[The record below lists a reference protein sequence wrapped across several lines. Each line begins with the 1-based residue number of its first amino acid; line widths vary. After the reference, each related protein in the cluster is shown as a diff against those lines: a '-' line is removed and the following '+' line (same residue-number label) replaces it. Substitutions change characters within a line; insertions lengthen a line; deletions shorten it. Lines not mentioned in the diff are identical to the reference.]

1 MSKELS
7 EMKKPGMVQVDAIKN
22 EKTNFSARLL
32 NHLRHDSQLIDA
44 VSGEIL
50 QGSDISENVRRFAAG
65 FACSGMLPADRILIS
80 CGLNIDSALAYLGA
94 IYAGLVPVPIE
105 DRMLSLHGTALLKK
119 TQAKGFWTA
128 TSIKS
133 DWEIPAEIIRLQG
146 RLSNKYTEFIEPKL
160 GLPDDLAAL
169 MPTSGSTGIPRLVMV
184 SHRNLISN
192 TEAIVRSQNLGTDE
206 RAMLV
211 MPVSY
216 CFGAS
221 IMHSHF
227 YQGGSVVFDSRFM
240 FPDKV
245 LRAINQ
251 YSCTTFA
258 GVPTAYN
265 MLLRRSGIR
274 TIAMPT
280 LRRFL
285 QAGGGLAPQSV
296 LEMTQTIP
304 SAAFYVMYG
313 QTEAT
318 ARIAC
323 LPPERLKDK
332 LGSAGLPL
340 DNLVVQI
347 RDDNGHD
354 LQVGQAGEIWVQ
366 GPSICQGYLD
376 DPEESSRKFVNGWLR
391 TEDMGS
397 RDEDGYLWIKGRRG
411 DFLKIRGVRIS
422 YSEVEAKVGS
432 IPGVFECAAGSV
444 PHVEA
449 GEALTLFIVPEP
461 GAEAVCERVRRSLPP
476 HWTCESVSLI
486 KEIPKTSNGKIA
498 RAQLRSS

>member
-1 MSKELS
+1 MCAITS
-7 EMKKPGMVQVDAIKN
+7 EFLDPSAVNTEYFKPGECN
-22 EKTNFSARLL
+22 
-32 NHLRHDSQLIDA
+32 
-44 VSGEIL
+44 
-50 QGSDISENVRRFAAG
+50 FAAG
-65 FACSGMLPADRILIS
+65 LARRLGPDSALTDAPSGETLKGSEISKNVICFAAAYISSGLRAGDRILIS
-80 CGLNIDSALAYLGA
+80 CGLNVDSALAYLGA

-105 DRMLSLHGTALLKK
+105 DRMLSLHGRALLNK
-119 TQAKGFWTA
+119 TRAKGLWTG
-128 TSIKS
+128 TGVKS
-133 DWEIPAEIIRLQG
+133 DWEMPGEVIRLQG
-146 RLSNKYTEFIEPKL
+146 RLSNECSDFIEPHL
-160 GLPDDLAAL
+160 GSLDGLAAL

-251 YSCTTFA
+251 YSCTSFA

-265 MLLRRSGIR
+265 MLLRRSSIR

-296 LEMTQTIP
+296 QEMKQVVP
-304 SAAFYVMYG
+304 GAAFYVMYG

-347 RDDNGHD
+347 RDDNGHEVP
-354 LQVGQAGEIWVQ
+354 VGQPGEIWVQ
-366 GPSICQGYLD
+366 GPSICQGYLE
-376 DPEESSRKFVNGWLR
+376 DPEESSRKFVDGWLR
-391 TEDMGS
+391 TEDMAS
-397 RDEDGYLWIKGRRG
+397 LDDEGYLWIKGRKG

-444 PHVEA
+444 SHAEA
-449 GEALTLFIVPEP
+449 GEALALFIVPEP
-461 GAEAVCERVRRSLPP
+461 GVEDVCERVRRSLPP